1 MFCVQQVEWKEW
13 HIKYQKEKG
22 RKNMGQKIYFNF
34 VNVRKYLRE
43 DKETGKRAVVSV
55 TNRNALSV
63 ERHMELLNLND
74 EAHIYLECVEDNLL

>member
-1 MFCVQQVEWKEW
+1 MS
-13 HIKYQKEKG
+13 
-22 RKNMGQKIYFNF
+22 QKIYFTF

-43 DKETGKRAVVSV
+43 DRMTGEREIVPV

-74 EAHIYLECVEDNLL
+74 EGHIYLECIEDSFENI

>member
-1 MFCVQQVEWKEW
+1 MSQE
-13 HIKYQKEKG
+13 
-22 RKNMGQKIYFNF
+22 IYFTF

-43 DKETGKRAVVSV
+43 DRMTGEREIVPV

-74 EAHIYLECVEDNLL
+74 EEHIYLECIEDNSENL

>member
-1 MFCVQQVEWKEW
+1 
-13 HIKYQKEKG
+13 
-22 RKNMGQKIYFNF
+22 MGQKIYFNF

-43 DKETGKRAVVSV
+43 DKETGKRVVVSV

-74 EAHIYLECVEDNLL
+74 EEHIYLECVEDNFIK